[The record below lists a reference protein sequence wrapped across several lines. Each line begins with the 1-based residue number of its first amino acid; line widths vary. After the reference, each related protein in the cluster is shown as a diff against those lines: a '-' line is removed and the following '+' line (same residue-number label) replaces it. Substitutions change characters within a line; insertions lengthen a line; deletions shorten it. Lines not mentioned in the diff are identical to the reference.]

1 MMKLRIGLLL
11 TTLMTPSLCF
21 AQDTER
27 NDTERKD
34 TETRDPSPN
43 QQRPGLLQRPGQR
56 PGQGPRGEQP
66 NPEMMARGMAMMLR
80 NLPIMKALDLDE
92 DGQLSASE
100 VENASKSLMK
110 LDKNGDGVISAE
122 EMRPEPGP
130 FMGSMEG
137 AGQRPGGA
145 DGRNA
150 PNPAMMMRMF
160 ENRDE
165 NKDGK
170 LSGEE
175 IPPQMRERLSMIDE
189 NGDGAIDKAEMEKSM
204 RRIEGMRPG
213 NRPGREGS
221 GGQGV
226 VPRRPPVDD
235 KP

>member
-1 MMKLRIGLLL
+1 
-11 TTLMTPSLCF
+11 
-21 AQDTER
+21 
-27 NDTERKD
+27 
-34 TETRDPSPN
+34 
-43 QQRPGLLQRPGQR
+43 
-56 PGQGPRGEQP
+56 
-66 NPEMMARGMAMMLR
+66 
-80 NLPIMKALDLDE
+80 
-92 DGQLSASE
+92 
-100 VENASKSLMK
+100 
-110 LDKNGDGVISAE
+110 
-122 EMRPEPGP
+122 
-130 FMGSMEG
+130 
-137 AGQRPGGA
+137 
-145 DGRNA
+145 
-150 PNPAMMMRMF
+150 MMMRMF

>member
-1 MMKLRIGLLL
+1 MMKLRTALILFVFGTTTGL
-11 TTLMTPSLCF
+11 SF

-27 NDTERKD
+27 K
-34 TETRDPSPN
+34 ETDRREPPSN

-80 NLPIMKALDLDE
+80 NLPIMKALDVDE
-92 DGQLSASE
+92 DGQLSSSE
-100 VENASKSLMK
+100 IENASKSLIK

-130 FMGSMEG
+130 FMGQLEG

-145 DGRNA
+145 DGRTP

-175 IPPQMRERLSMIDE
+175 IPPQMKERLSMIDE
-189 NGDGAIDKAEMEKSM
+189 NGDGAIDKAEMEKSL

-213 NRPGREGS
+213 NRPGRESS
-221 GGQGV
+221 GGQGIP
-226 VPRRPPVDD
+226 PRRPPVDD

>member
-1 MMKLRIGLLL
+1 MKLRTGLFL
-11 TTLMTPSLCF
+11 TILGMTPSLGF
-21 AQDTER
+21 AQDTEKEG
-27 NDTERKD
+27 TGKKE
-34 TETRDPSPN
+34 PSPN
-43 QQRPGLLQRPGQR
+43 QQRPGQLQRPGQR

-92 DGQLSASE
+92 DGQLSSSE

-110 LDKNGDGVISAE
+110 LDKNGDGVISAD

-130 FMGSMEG
+130 FMGQLDGS
-137 AGQRPGGA
+137 GQRPGGT

-175 IPPQMRERLSMIDE
+175 IPPQMKERLSMIDE
-189 NGDGAIDKAEMEKSM
+189 DGDGAIDKTEMEKSI

-226 VPRRPPVDD
+226 PPRRPPVDN
-235 KP
+235 